1 MQEQQQQANAINP
14 DLVCQQALQARMATY
29 EAKEYF
35 ETILKGYNDQ
45 VAALIKLVALM
56 RARMAELE
64 EQVKQRREGAGSAKK

>member
-1 MQEQQQQANAINP
+1 MHDQQQQPNVVNP
-14 DLVCQQALQARMATY
+14 DVICQQALQARMAAY

-56 RARMAELE
+56 RGRITELE
-64 EQVKQRREGAGSAKK
+64 EQLKKRREESGTGRK